1 MAVDLFVVPFQNTIE
16 PQNTEQGISNVEVG
30 SATVPTWIKRA
41 RSPALLL
48 YFPDTWNPTPDTLK

>member
-48 YFPDTWNPTPDTLK
+48 YFPDT